1 MEKVKI
7 KIPCNPKYLLTVRLA
22 TSSFAS
28 ILDFDLE
35 AVEDLKVSIS
45 EVVNYIIPYNE
56 EEVKIEYYLF
66 EDKMEIKV
74 EADKDIFEHYVLT
87 EELKLKR
94 QILLCLT
101 DDIRTEGNS
110 ITIVKNK

>member
-7 KIPCNPKYLLTVRLA
+7 NIPSNPKYLLTVRLA
-22 TSSFAS
+22 TSSMAS

-45 EVVNYIIPYNE
+45 EIVNYVIPYNDDKVE
-56 EEVKIEYYLF
+56 IDYYLF
-66 EDKMEIKV
+66 DDKMEIKV
-74 EADKDIFEHYVLT
+74 KADKNIFEDIVVT
-87 EELKLKR
+87 EELKLKQ